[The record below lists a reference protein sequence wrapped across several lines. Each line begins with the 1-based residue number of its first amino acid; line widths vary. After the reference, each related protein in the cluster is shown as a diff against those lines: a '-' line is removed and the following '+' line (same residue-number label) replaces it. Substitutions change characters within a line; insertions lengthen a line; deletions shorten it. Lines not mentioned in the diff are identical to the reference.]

1 MLFVL
6 MYFNEQCGVTKAL
19 TYAALL
25 GRTRM

>member
-19 TYAALL
+19 TYTVVL